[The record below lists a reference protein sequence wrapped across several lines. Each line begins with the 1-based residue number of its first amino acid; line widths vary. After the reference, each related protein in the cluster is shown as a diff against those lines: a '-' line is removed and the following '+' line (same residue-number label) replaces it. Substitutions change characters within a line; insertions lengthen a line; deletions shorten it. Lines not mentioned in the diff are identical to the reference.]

1 MVKYLNSNHTHLE
14 CDNIN
19 LANHLYQAVDA
30 RDLPN
35 MADVESSLLYFCRLV
50 SQKNRIALTGECA
63 DEIFGGYPWFHK
75 PELMS
80 ANTFPWSKNMETRK
94 LLLSD
99 DLLSTIDLDS
109 YVQAAYNKSLAET
122 PRLEDETRE
131 ETRRREI
138 AYLNLKWFMI
148 TLLDRMD
155 RTSMYS
161 GLVARVPFADH
172 RIVEYIWNVPWEMK
186 CPDGVAKD
194 SFSRPRISYQ
204 TKSSTKKVL
213 I

>member
-1 MVKYLNSNHTHLE
+1 MIPDDPLAPSFQEDWIPVLFLHMYQELGKENKQLTTYSFDFTENDKHFQSNSFQPSQDRPFVEIMVKYLNSNHTHLE

-75 PELMS
+75 AELMS

-99 DLLSTIDLDS
+99 DFT
-109 YVQAAYNKSLAET
+109 
-122 PRLEDETRE
+122 
-131 ETRRREI
+131 
-138 AYLNLKWFMI
+138 LNNRFGMAMYRQLI
-148 TLLDRMD
+148 INPGGN
-155 RTSMYS
+155 TS
-161 GLVARVPFADH
+161 ARKM
-172 RIVEYIWNVPWEMK
+172 EN
-186 CPDGVAKD
+186 
-194 SFSRPRISYQ
+194 
-204 TKSSTKKVL
+204 
-213 I
+213 